1 MTTVGSLRSTGVTP
15 FPRYYGPLRIPPI
28 QLTGLWIP
36 LPPPGYKPQ
45 TDGPLRFLGLSFAA
59 RCPLPPRWA
68 DPLLVLIASR
78 IVLASSS
85 SGDWPPTTCVSRPNP
100 VQPYGLRLTASL
112 SDGLPPSPGFLGLCS
127 RLDSTSCVHAVVPW
141 PASLPVLRYLHTT
154 GRSYMY

>member
-1 MTTVGSLRSTGVTP
+1 MTTVGSLRSAGVTP
-15 FPRYYGPLRIPPI
+15 LLRYYGPLRIPPI

-45 TDGPLRFLGLSFAA
+45 TDGPLRFLVLSFAA

-100 VQPYGLRLTASL
+100 GSTLWLTAHSFAVRRSPAFAGPPAL
-112 SDGLPPSPGFLGLCS
+112 TGLAP
-127 RLDSTSCVHAVVPW
+127 R
-141 PASLPVLRYLHTT
+141 ASLPPHDRPQLHV
-154 GRSYMY
+154 